1 MKKIFTLCVALF
13 AAVSMFAQETK
24 GMFEF
29 ATADGTIVPSGSV
42 ITKSDV
48 EDHTDP
54 KDSVDNVDNMQIPT
68 GLWIKPVKTEL
79 NGEKLRVKLRVDVE
93 KIDPGSSIN
102 FCLLGNCNT
111 AMRKGTYE
119 SNGGFVDKLDDLQ
132 TEWKIGNDEET
143 GKAKYGEATAKLTLV
158 VCRKVSQGKDQFNIE
173 QFKYEDV
180 GESSTVTVKFVYNEK
195 STGIN
200 GISNANATVVARYAA
215 DGTRLSAPQ
224 KGLNIVKLS
233 NGKTVKYIK

>member
-1 MKKIFTLCVALF
+1 MKKIFTLCFALF
-13 AAVSMFAQETK
+13 SAVAMFAQETK

-29 ATADGTIVPSGSV
+29 ATADGTVVPSGTV

-54 KDSVDNVDNMQIPT
+54 EEGVDNMQIPT
-68 GLWIKPVKTEL
+68 GLWIKPIKTEL
-79 NGEKLRVKLRVDVE
+79 NGEKLCVKLRVDVE
-93 KIDPGSSIN
+93 KIDHGIIS
-102 FCLLGNCNT
+102 FCLLGNCFLS
-111 AMRKGTYE
+111 MHEGTYE
-119 SNGGFVDKLDDLQ
+119 SNGGFVEQLYDLQ
-132 TEWKIGNDEET
+132 TEWMIGNDEET
-143 GKAKYGEATAKLTLV
+143 HKAKYGEAKAKLTLV
-158 VCRKVSQGKDQFNIE
+158 VCRKSLGKDKFGVEHFEYNN
-173 QFKYEDV
+173 V
-180 GESSTVTVKFVYNEK
+180 GESSTVTVHFIYNEK

-200 GISNANATVVARYAA
+200 GISNADATVVARYAA

>member
-54 KDSVDNVDNMQIPT
+54 EDGVDNMQIPT

-79 NGEKLRVKLRVDVE
+79 NGEKLCVKLRVDVE
-93 KIDPGSSIN
+93 KIDHGSSIN
-102 FCLLGNCNT
+102 FCLLGNCSL
-111 AMRKGTYE
+111 ARSEGKYE

-132 TEWKIGNDEET
+132 TEWMIGNDEET
-143 GKAKYGEATAKLTLV
+143 GKAKYGEAKAKLTLV
-158 VCRKVSQGKDQFNIE
+158 VCRKVSQGKDQFDIE

-200 GISNANATVVARYAA
+200 GISNADATVVARYAA

>member
-29 ATADGTIVPSGSV
+29 ATADGTVVPSGSV

-48 EDHTDP
+48 ENHTDP
-54 KDSVDNVDNMQIPT
+54 EEGVDNMQIPT
-68 GLWIKPVKTEL
+68 GLFVKPIKTDL
-79 NGEKLRVKLRVDVE
+79 NGEKLCVKLRVDVE
-93 KIDPGSSIN
+93 KIDHGSIA
-102 FCLLGNCNT
+102 FCLLGSCSS
-111 AMRKGTYE
+111 AKKEGTYE
-119 SNGGFVDKLDDLQ
+119 SNGGFVEQLDDLQ
-132 TEWKIGNDEET
+132 TEWMIGNDEET
-143 GKAKYGEATAKLTLV
+143 EKAMYGEATAKLTLV
-158 VCRKVSQGKDQFNIE
+158 VCRKVSLGKDGFGIE
-173 QFKYEDV
+173 QFEYKNV

-200 GISNANATVVARYAA
+200 GISNADATVVARYAA

>member
-29 ATADGTIVPSGSV
+29 ATADGTVVPSGSV

-48 EDHTDP
+48 EDYTDP
-54 KDSVDNVDNMQIPT
+54 EDGEDNMQIPT

-79 NGEKLRVKLRVDVE
+79 NGEKLCVKLRIDVE
-93 KIDPGSSIN
+93 KIDHGSIN
-102 FCLLGNCNT
+102 FCLLGNCIN
-111 AMRKGTYE
+111 AKREGRYE

-132 TEWKIGNDEET
+132 TEWMIGNDEET

-158 VCRKVSQGKDQFNIE
+158 VCRKVSHKDQFDIE

>member
-1 MKKIFTLCVALF
+1 MKKIFTLCFALF
-13 AAVSMFAQETK
+13 SAVTMFAQETK

-29 ATADGTIVPSGSV
+29 ATADGTVVPSGTV

-54 KDSVDNVDNMQIPT
+54 EEGVDNMQIPT

-79 NGEKLRVKLRVDVE
+79 NGEKLCVKLRVDVE
-93 KIDPGSSIN
+93 KIDHGSIT
-102 FCLLGNCNT
+102 FCLLGNCT
-111 AMRKGTYE
+111 SAMHEGTYE
-119 SNGGFVDKLDDLQ
+119 SNGGFVDKLDDIQ
-132 TEWKIGNDEET
+132 TEWTIGNDEET
-143 GKAKYGEATAKLTLV
+143 DKAKYGEAKAKLTLV
-158 VCRKVSQGKDQFNIE
+158 ACRKVSQGKDQFGIE
-173 QFKYEDV
+173 QFKYENV
-180 GESSTVTVKFVYNEK
+180 GESSTVTVHFIYNEK

-200 GISNANATVVARYAA
+200 GISNADATVVARYAA

>member
-29 ATADGTIVPSGSV
+29 ATADGTVVPSGSV

-54 KDSVDNVDNMQIPT
+54 KDEVDNMQIPT

-79 NGEKLRVKLRVDVE
+79 NGEKLCVKLRVDVE
-93 KIDPGSSIN
+93 KIDHGSSIN
-102 FCLLGNCNT
+102 FCLLGNCST
-111 AMRKGTYE
+111 ARSEGKYE

-132 TEWKIGNDEET
+132 TEWMIGNDEET
-143 GKAKYGEATAKLTLV
+143 GKAKYGEAKAKLTLV
-158 VCRKVSQGKDQFNIE
+158 VCRKVSQGKDQFDVE
-173 QFKYEDV
+173 HFKYEDV
-180 GESSTVTVKFVYNEK
+180 GESSTVTVHFVYNEK

-200 GISNANATVVARYAA
+200 GISNADATVVARYAA

>member
-54 KDSVDNVDNMQIPT
+54 EEGVDNMQIPT

-79 NGEKLRVKLRVDVE
+79 NGEKLCVKLRVDVE
-93 KIDPGSSIN
+93 KIDHGSIN
-102 FCLLGNCNT
+102 FCLLGNCKPV
-111 AMRKGTYE
+111 MREGTYE
-119 SNGGFVDKLDDLQ
+119 SNGGFVDQLDDIQ
-132 TEWKIGNDEET
+132 TEWMIGNDEET
-143 GKAKYGEATAKLTLV
+143 DKAMYGEAKAKLTLV
-158 VCRKVSQGKDQFNIE
+158 VCRKVSQGKDQFGIE

-180 GESSTVTVKFVYNEK
+180 GESSTVTVHFVYNEK

-200 GISNANATVVARYAA
+200 GISNTNATVVARYAA

>member
-29 ATADGTIVPSGSV
+29 ATADGTVVPSGSV

-54 KDSVDNVDNMQIPT
+54 EDGVDNMQIPT

-79 NGEKLRVKLRVDVE
+79 NGEKLCVKLRVDVE
-93 KIDPGSSIN
+93 KIDHGSSIN
-102 FCLLGNCNT
+102 FCLLGNCST
-111 AMRKGTYE
+111 ARSEGKYE

-132 TEWKIGNDEET
+132 TEWMIGNDEET
-143 GKAKYGEATAKLTLV
+143 GKAKYGEAKAKLTLV
-158 VCRKVSQGKDQFNIE
+158 VCRKVSQGKDQFGIE

>member
-1 MKKIFTLCVALF
+1 MKKIFTLCFALF
-13 AAVSMFAQETK
+13 SAVAMFAQETK

-29 ATADGTIVPSGSV
+29 ATADGTVVPSGTV

-54 KDSVDNVDNMQIPT
+54 EEEVDNMQIPT
-68 GLWIKPVKTEL
+68 GLWIKPIKTEL
-79 NGEKLRVKLRVDVE
+79 NGEKLCVKLRVDVE
-93 KIDPGSSIN
+93 KIDHGSIA
-102 FCLLGNCNT
+102 FCLLGNCSS
-111 AMRKGTYE
+111 AIHEGTYE

-132 TEWKIGNDEET
+132 TEWMIGTDEET
-143 GKAKYGEATAKLTLV
+143 YKAMYGEAKAKLTLV
-158 VCRKVSQGKDQFNIE
+158 ACRKVSQGKDQFGVE
-173 QFKYEDV
+173 HFKYEDV
-180 GESSTVTVKFVYNEK
+180 GDCSTVTVHFIYNEK

-200 GISNANATVVARYAA
+200 GISNADATVVARYAA

>member
-1 MKKIFTLCVALF
+1 MKKIFTLCFALF
-13 AAVSMFAQETK
+13 SAVTMFAQETK

-29 ATADGTIVPSGSV
+29 ATADGTVVPSGTV

-48 EDHTDP
+48 EDFTDP
-54 KDSVDNVDNMQIPT
+54 EDGCDTKQIST
-68 GLWIKPVKTEL
+68 GLFIKPIKTDL
-79 NGEKLRVKLRVDVE
+79 NGEKICVKLRLNVE
-93 KIDPGSSIN
+93 RIDNGNIA
-102 FCLLGNCNT
+102 FCLLDNCKN
-111 AMRKGTYE
+111 ASEKGEFE
-119 SNGGFVDKLDDLQ
+119 SNGGFVDKLDDLA

-143 GKAKYGEATAKLTLV
+143 DKAMYGEAKAKLTLV
-158 VCRKVSQGKDQFNIE
+158 VCRKESLGTDKLGK
-173 QFKYEDV
+173 QFKYEDI
-180 GESSTVTVKFVYNEK
+180 GESSTITVHFIYNEK

-200 GISNANATVVARYAA
+200 GISTADATVVARYAA

>member
-29 ATADGTIVPSGSV
+29 ATADGTVVPSGSV

-54 KDSVDNVDNMQIPT
+54 EEGVDNMQIPT

-79 NGEKLRVKLRVDVE
+79 NGEKLCVKLRVDVE
-93 KIDPGSSIN
+93 KIDHGSIN
-102 FCLLGNCNT
+102 FCLLGNCKSV
-111 AMRKGTYE
+111 MREGTYE
-119 SNGGFVDKLDDLQ
+119 SNGGFVDQLDDIQ
-132 TEWKIGNDEET
+132 TEWMIGNDEET
-143 GKAKYGEATAKLTLV
+143 DKAMYGEAKAKLTLV
-158 VCRKVSQGKDQFNIE
+158 VCRKVSQGKDQFGIE

-180 GESSTVTVKFVYNEK
+180 GESSTVTVHFVYNEK

>member
-1 MKKIFTLCVALF
+1 MKKIFTLCFALF
-13 AAVSMFAQETK
+13 SAVAMFAQETK

-29 ATADGTIVPSGSV
+29 ATADGTVVPSGTV

-54 KDSVDNVDNMQIPT
+54 EEEVDNMQIPT
-68 GLWIKPVKTEL
+68 GLWIKPIKTEL
-79 NGEKLRVKLRVDVE
+79 NGEKLCVKLRVDVE
-93 KIDPGSSIN
+93 KIDHGSIA
-102 FCLLGNCNT
+102 FCLLGNCSS
-111 AMRKGTYE
+111 AIHEGTYE

-132 TEWKIGNDEET
+132 TEWMIGTDEET
-143 GKAKYGEATAKLTLV
+143 YKAMYGEAKAKLTLV
-158 VCRKVSQGKDQFNIE
+158 ACRKVSQGKDQFGVE
-173 QFKYEDV
+173 HFKYEDV
-180 GESSTVTVKFVYNEK
+180 GDCSTVTVHFVYNEK

-200 GISNANATVVARYAA
+200 GISNADATVVARYAA

>member
-29 ATADGTIVPSGSV
+29 ATADGTVVPSGSV

-54 KDSVDNVDNMQIPT
+54 EEGVDNMQIPT
-68 GLWIKPVKTEL
+68 GLFVKPIKTDL
-79 NGEKLRVKLRVDVE
+79 NGEKLCVKLCVDVE
-93 KIDPGSSIN
+93 KIDHGSIA
-102 FCLLGNCNT
+102 FCLLGSCSS
-111 AMRKGTYE
+111 AMREGTYE
-119 SNGGFVDKLDDLQ
+119 SNGGFVEQLDDLQ
-132 TEWKIGNDEET
+132 TEWMIGNDKET
-143 GKAKYGEATAKLTLV
+143 EKAMYGEATAKLTLV
-158 VCRKVSQGKDQFNIE
+158 VCRKVSMGKDGFGVE

-200 GISNANATVVARYAA
+200 GISNADATVVARYAA

>member
-54 KDSVDNVDNMQIPT
+54 KEEVDNMQIPT

-79 NGEKLRVKLRVDVE
+79 NGEKLCVKLRVDVE
-93 KIDPGSSIN
+93 KIDHGSSIN
-102 FCLLGNCNT
+102 FCLLGNCST
-111 AMRKGTYE
+111 ARSEGKYE

-132 TEWKIGNDEET
+132 TEWMIGNDEET
-143 GKAKYGEATAKLTLV
+143 GKAKYGEAKAKLTLV
-158 VCRKVSQGKDQFNIE
+158 VCRKVSQGKDQFDIE

-200 GISNANATVVARYAA
+200 GISNADATVVARYAA

>member
-1 MKKIFTLCVALF
+1 
-13 AAVSMFAQETK
+13 
-24 GMFEF
+24 
-29 ATADGTIVPSGSV
+29 
-42 ITKSDV
+42 
-48 EDHTDP
+48 
-54 KDSVDNVDNMQIPT
+54 MQIPT

-79 NGEKLRVKLRVDVE
+79 NGEKLCVKLRVDVE
-93 KIDPGSSIN
+93 KIDHGSIN
-102 FCLLGNCNT
+102 FCLLGNCKPV
-111 AMRKGTYE
+111 MREGTYE
-119 SNGGFVDKLDDLQ
+119 SNGGFVDQLDDIQ

-143 GKAKYGEATAKLTLV
+143 DKAMYGEAKAKLTLV
-158 VCRKVSQGKDQFNIE
+158 VCRKVSQGKDQFDIE

-180 GESSTVTVKFVYNEK
+180 GESSTVTVHFVYNEK

>member
-29 ATADGTIVPSGSV
+29 ATADGTVVPSGSV

-54 KDSVDNVDNMQIPT
+54 KEGVDNMQIPT

-79 NGEKLRVKLRVDVE
+79 NGEKLCVKLRVDVE
-93 KIDPGSSIN
+93 KIDHGSIN
-102 FCLLGNCNT
+102 FCLLGNCKPV
-111 AMRKGTYE
+111 MREGTYE
-119 SNGGFVDKLDDLQ
+119 SNGGFVDQLDDLQ
-132 TEWKIGNDEET
+132 TEWMIGNDEET
-143 GKAKYGEATAKLTLV
+143 YKAKYGEAKAKLTLV
-158 VCRKVSQGKDQFNIE
+158 ACRKVSQGNDQFGIE

-200 GISNANATVVARYAA
+200 GISNTNATVVARYAA

>member
-1 MKKIFTLCVALF
+1 MKKIFTLCFALF
-13 AAVSMFAQETK
+13 SAVAMFAQETK

-29 ATADGTIVPSGSV
+29 ATADGTVVPSGTV

-48 EDHTDP
+48 EDFTEPEDGYDT
-54 KDSVDNVDNMQIPT
+54 KQIST
-68 GLWIKPVKTEL
+68 GLFVKPIKTDL
-79 NGEKLRVKLRVDVE
+79 NGEKICVKLRLNVE
-93 KIDPGSSIN
+93 RIDHGSIA
-102 FCLLGNCNT
+102 FCLLRNCKN
-111 AMRKGTYE
+111 ASEKGEFE

-132 TEWKIGNDEET
+132 TEWKIVDEET
-143 GKAKYGEATAKLTLV
+143 HKAKYGEVKAKLTLV
-158 VCRKVSQGKDQFNIE
+158 VCRKVSLGKDQFGIE
-173 QFKYEDV
+173 QFKYEDI
-180 GESSTVTVKFVYNEK
+180 GESSTITVHFIYNEK

-200 GISNANATVVARYAA
+200 GISNADATVVARYAA

>member
-1 MKKIFTLCVALF
+1 MKKIFTLCFALF
-13 AAVSMFAQETK
+13 SAVTMFAQETK

-29 ATADGTIVPSGSV
+29 ATADGTVVPSGTV

-48 EDHTDP
+48 EDFTDP
-54 KDSVDNVDNMQIPT
+54 EEGEEDMQIPA
-68 GLWIKPVKTEL
+68 GLWIKPIKTVL
-79 NGEKLRVKLRVDVE
+79 NGEKLAVKLRVDVE
-93 KIDPGSSIN
+93 NIDHGSIA
-102 FCLLGNCNT
+102 FCLLRICKN
-111 AMRKGTYE
+111 ASEKGEFE

-132 TEWKIGNDEET
+132 TEWKIVDEET
-143 GKAKYGEATAKLTLV
+143 HKAKYGEATAKLTLV
-158 VCRKVSQGKDQFNIE
+158 ACRKKSLGKDQFGIE
-173 QFKYEDV
+173 KFEYKNV
-180 GESSTVTVKFVYNEK
+180 GDCSTVTVHFVYNEK

-200 GISNANATVVARYAA
+200 GINNADATVVARYAA

>member
-29 ATADGTIVPSGSV
+29 ATADGTVVPSGSV

-54 KDSVDNVDNMQIPT
+54 EEGVDNMQIPT

-79 NGEKLRVKLRVDVE
+79 NGEKLCVKLRVDVE
-93 KIDPGSSIN
+93 KIDHGSIA
-102 FCLLGNCNT
+102 FCLLGNCSR
-111 AMRKGTYE
+111 AVREGTYE
-119 SNGGFVDKLDDLQ
+119 SNGGFVDKLYDLQ
-132 TEWKIGNDEET
+132 TEWMIGTDEET
-143 GKAKYGEATAKLTLV
+143 DKAKYGEATAKLTLV
-158 VCRKVSQGKDQFNIE
+158 VCRKDDSGVKN
-173 QFKYEDV
+173 V

>member
-29 ATADGTIVPSGSV
+29 ATADGTVVPSGSV

-54 KDSVDNVDNMQIPT
+54 EDGVDNMQIPT

-79 NGEKLRVKLRVDVE
+79 NGEKLCVKLRVDVE
-93 KIDPGSSIN
+93 KIDHGSSIN
-102 FCLLGNCNT
+102 FCLLGNCST
-111 AMRKGTYE
+111 ARSEGKYE

-132 TEWKIGNDEET
+132 TEWMIGNDEET
-143 GKAKYGEATAKLTLV
+143 GKAKYGEAKAKLTLV
-158 VCRKVSQGKDQFNIE
+158 VCRKVSQGKDQFDIE

-200 GISNANATVVARYAA
+200 GISNTNATVVARYAA

>member
-1 MKKIFTLCVALF
+1 
-13 AAVSMFAQETK
+13 MFAQETK

-54 KDSVDNVDNMQIPT
+54 EEGVDNMQIPT

-79 NGEKLRVKLRVDVE
+79 NGEKLCVKLRVDVE
-93 KIDPGSSIN
+93 KIDHGSIN
-102 FCLLGNCNT
+102 FCLLGNCKPV
-111 AMRKGTYE
+111 MREGTYE
-119 SNGGFVDKLDDLQ
+119 SNGGFVDQLDDIQ
-132 TEWKIGNDEET
+132 TEWMIGNDEET
-143 GKAKYGEATAKLTLV
+143 DKAMYGEAKAKLTLV
-158 VCRKVSQGKDQFNIE
+158 VCRKVSQGKDQFGIE

-180 GESSTVTVKFVYNEK
+180 GESSTVTVHFVYNEK

>member
-54 KDSVDNVDNMQIPT
+54 GDEVDYMQIPT

-79 NGEKLRVKLRVDVE
+79 NGEKLGVKLRVDVE
-93 KIDPGSSIN
+93 KIDHGSRIN
-102 FCLLGNCNT
+102 FCLQGNCGT
-111 AMRKGTYE
+111 AEREGRYE
-119 SNGGFVDKLDDLQ
+119 SNGGFVDKLDDLK
-132 TEWKIGNDEET
+132 TEWRIGNDEET

-158 VCRKVSQGKDQFNIE
+158 VCRKVSLGKDKFGVEFFGFEN
-173 QFKYEDV
+173 V

>member
-29 ATADGTIVPSGSV
+29 ATADGTVVPSGSV

-54 KDSVDNVDNMQIPT
+54 EEGVDNMQIPT
-68 GLWIKPVKTEL
+68 GLFVKPIKTDL
-79 NGEKLRVKLRVDVE
+79 NGEKLCVKLRVDVE
-93 KIDPGSSIN
+93 KIDHGSIA
-102 FCLLGNCNT
+102 FCLLGSCST
-111 AMRKGTYE
+111 AKSEGTYE
-119 SNGGFVDKLDDLQ
+119 SNGGFVEQLDDLQ
-132 TEWKIGNDEET
+132 TEWMIGNDEET
-143 GKAKYGEATAKLTLV
+143 EKAMYGEATAKLTLV
-158 VCRKVSQGKDQFNIE
+158 VCRKVSQGKDGFGVE

-200 GISNANATVVARYAA
+200 GISNADATVVARYAA

>member
-1 MKKIFTLCVALF
+1 MKKIFTLCFALF
-13 AAVSMFAQETK
+13 SAVTMFAQETK

-29 ATADGTIVPSGSV
+29 ATADGTVVPSGTV

-54 KDSVDNVDNMQIPT
+54 EEGVDNMQIPT

-79 NGEKLRVKLRVDVE
+79 NGEKLCVKLRVDVE
-93 KIDPGSSIN
+93 KIDHGSIA
-102 FCLLGNCNT
+102 FCLLGNCKN
-111 AMRKGTYE
+111 ASEKGEFE
-119 SNGGFVDKLDDLQ
+119 SNGGFVDQLDDLA
-132 TEWKIGNDEET
+132 TEWMIGNDEET
-143 GKAKYGEATAKLTLV
+143 DKAMYGEAKAKLTLV
-158 VCRKVSQGKDQFNIE
+158 VCRKVSLGKDQFGIE
-173 QFKYEDV
+173 KFDYEDI
-180 GESSTVTVKFVYNEK
+180 GESSTITVHFVYNEK

-200 GISNANATVVARYAA
+200 GISNADATVVARYAA

>member
-13 AAVSMFAQETK
+13 AAASMFAQETK

-29 ATADGTIVPSGSV
+29 ATADGTVVPSGSV

-48 EDHTDP
+48 ENHTDP
-54 KDSVDNVDNMQIPT
+54 EEGVDNMQIPT
-68 GLWIKPVKTEL
+68 GLFVKPIKTDL
-79 NGEKLRVKLRVDVE
+79 NGEKLCVKLRVDVE
-93 KIDPGSSIN
+93 KIDHGSIA
-102 FCLLGNCNT
+102 FCLLGRCSS
-111 AMRKGTYE
+111 AKKEGTYE
-119 SNGGFVDKLDDLQ
+119 SNGGFVEQLYDLQ
-132 TEWKIGNDEET
+132 TEWMIGNDEET
-143 GKAKYGEATAKLTLV
+143 EKAMYGEATAKLTLV
-158 VCRKVSQGKDQFNIE
+158 VCRKVSLGKDGFGIE
-173 QFKYEDV
+173 QFEYKNV

-200 GISNANATVVARYAA
+200 GISNADATVVARYAA